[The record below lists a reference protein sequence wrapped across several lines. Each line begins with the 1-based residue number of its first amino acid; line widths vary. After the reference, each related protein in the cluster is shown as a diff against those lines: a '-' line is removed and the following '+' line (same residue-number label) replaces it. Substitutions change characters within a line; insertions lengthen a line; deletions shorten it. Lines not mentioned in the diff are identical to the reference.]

1 MDDEARG
8 LASLQHGMGPG
19 ITGNLAAQEAVV
31 RRGVQRAA
39 AQGADFCL
47 ATGLDPEPRAR
58 IEQLLARPI
67 RLRKGNVLYRAGD
80 RFNAIYAIRTGSSK
94 TVLLA
99 RNGQEQVTGYH
110 MAGEAIGTDGIGTGT
125 YACQATA
132 LEDIAVCRLPFDEVE
147 DLARSSDQFRHNLYA
162 LLCQENARA
171 QSLMI
176 VLGTMRAEQRLAVY
190 LLDLSGRHQACGY
203 SSCEFV
209 LRMSRREIGSYLGL
223 TLETVSRLFSQFT
236 RDGLIQVGGQGRT
249 VKFLDRAAVNQ
260 LVEGGRQLTH
270 ANIGASRPAKAQP
283 VARWSAQ

>member
-1 MDDEARG
+1 MDDDARG
-8 LASLQHGMGPG
+8 LASLHHGSSATANP
-19 ITGNLAAQEAVV
+19 IAVPDGAV
-31 RRGVQRAA
+31 RRVVPRPAA
-39 AQGADFCL
+39 KGADFYL
-47 ATGLDPEPRAR
+47 ATGLEAECLAR
-58 IEQLLARPI
+58 VELLLDRPI

-80 RFNAIYAIRTGSSK
+80 RFNALYAIRTGSSK
-94 TVLLA
+94 SVLLA

-110 MAGEAIGTDGIGTGT
+110 MAGDAIGTDGIGTGK

-132 LEDIAVCRLPFDEVE
+132 LEDIAVCRLPFEDVE
-147 DLARSSDQFRHNLYA
+147 SLARSSDQFRHNLYA
-162 LLCQENARA
+162 LLCRENARA
-171 QSLMI
+171 QMLMI

-249 VKFLDRAAVNQ
+249 VKFLDRAGVSQ
-260 LVEGGRQLTH
+260 LVDGGRPPAQVGR
-270 ANIGASRPAKAQP
+270 AKRPAAVPQP
-283 VARWSAQ
+283 ARWAAQ